1 MVWHHHC
8 QSTVTIPHPNHLR
21 NQSPALR
28 AFAIGLA
35 FLGLC
40 VFAWGLKYKLS
51 LYDPPRAISHHM
63 PAAKLLTG
71 NERRALPV
79 VDPRRT
85 AVSSGILAFSTLA
98 LALLA
103 FAVAQWLVTLRGV
116 PLLFVP
122 VRLAPARSRTV
133 SSFIRPPPRL
143 R

>member
-1 MVWHHHC
+1 M
-8 QSTVTIPHPNHLR
+8 TIPHPTHLR
-21 NQSPALR
+21 SQSPALR

-51 LYDPPRAISHHM
+51 LYDPPHSISHHM
-63 PAAKLLTG
+63 AAAKLLTG

-79 VDPRRT
+79 IDPRRT
-85 AVSSGILAFSTLA
+85 AVGSGVLPFSILA

-103 FAVAQWLVTLRGV
+103 FAVAQWLATLRSFA
-116 PLLFVP
+116 LLFVP
-122 VRLAPARSRTV
+122 VRLAPARCRTV